1 MSITGGD
8 GGCVFVLDELAE
20 LSRAPSAG
28 EEAGG
33 GRGGAAISYPC
44 VVKHHLGEERRGK
57 SPGVLSHRSLWPE
70 SQAHTGVIRGT
81 CTTQSFRFGEAGAF
95 RSKGVVLEDCR

>member
-1 MSITGGD
+1 MDACLYWTSW
-8 GGCVFVLDELAE
+8 
-20 LSRAPSAG
+20 PSSPEHPQQERKLGA
-28 EEAGG
+28 AGG
-33 GRGGAAISYPC
+33 GQLFPIP